1 MYKTLIIVKFISSFI
16 SVVNMKIFY
25 ISYHG
30 QQIFCL
36 DSIKKY
42 FNKIK
47 SSASYC
53 SLSCRVFMLAL
64 IPLFLHL
71 LLLQEMI
78 LTYILAYVY
87 HLSPDFLSFTQ
98 IMFPLGYIAHGH
110 IVHGPEDTTYMAT
123 YLLLIQPDM
132 ATNFR
137 PIKSIPAKQKTKVC
151 KNQMSQFY
159 IFQISIS
166 WLALFISNDHRKNK

>member
-1 MYKTLIIVKFISSFI
+1 
-16 SVVNMKIFY
+16 
-25 ISYHG
+25 
-30 QQIFCL
+30 
-36 DSIKKY
+36 
-42 FNKIK
+42 
-47 SSASYC
+47 
-53 SLSCRVFMLAL
+53 MLAL

-98 IMFPLGYIAHGH
+98 ITFPLGYIAHGH

-132 ATNFR
+132 ATILDQSNQFQL
-137 PIKSIPAKQKTKVC
+137 S
-151 KNQMSQFY
+151 KNQSLQ
-159 IFQISIS
+159 
-166 WLALFISNDHRKNK
+166 KNKCRNFTFFR